1 MEKLEKQDCPF
12 CYEKKLTLTQ
22 EEIEIP
28 YFGKTFIFGMQCFG
42 CNYNESDVEA
52 EEPKEPTR
60 YTIEINNEE
69 DMKIRVVK
77 SSQAIVKVPTLRMEV
92 KPGTISEGYV
102 SNVEGVLDKFKKI
115 IEDQRDLTDDGDV
128 RKNAKNLLKKL
139 WKVKLGDISVKI
151 VIEDPSGNSAII
163 SNKAKIEKLKIKILK
178 E

>member
-52 EEPKEPTR
+52 EELKEPTR

-92 KPGTISEGYV
+92 KPGTIPEGYV